1 MLSFSHFRLEISEKE
16 NTILSLQTQTQ
27 KIEAILSKKD
37 KELEDLAQSHSEE
50 ILKAQYQQQ
59 QNLERKLR
67 ENAALASANKEY
79 EKKLEA
85 IEENERKFNQQKQLF
100 ETEKSEL
107 KELNENL
114 LVKIKEHEKNH
125 QKYVKECKKE
135 KKKTFFNFS

>member
-1 MLSFSHFRLEISEKE
+1 M
-16 NTILSLQTQTQ
+16 
-27 KIEAILSKKD
+27 SKKD

-59 QNLERKLR
+59 QNLEKKLR

-79 EKKLEA
+79 EKKIEV

-114 LVKIKEHEKNH
+114 LLKIKEHEKNH
-125 QKYVKECKKE
+125 QKYVKESSKKE
-135 KKKTFFNFS
+135 ENSFF